1 MSREKINWKVEEKDV
16 LEFTAP
22 INIEIP
28 IDKGQ
33 YGYIFKGTSI
43 NNLSPKDYLKK
54 LELEIIDKL
63 FTRDEHSLYKRM
75 LNSKISL
82 SYIPDFKNNKWYIGY
97 SPIYIINNIFDIL
110 DIDEQIDYIDYCDKT
125 KIKKAIRNIKLTL
138 FNAKLDILR
147 DKYKENKAKFID
159 DVIDGVDKIFLLT
172 DYDIQ
177 KKLEGKIRYK
187 NLLHYLSVKSLDL
200 LDSTNDIRYSVI
212 PKEYYDEVSS
222 IKKAEYPNQLYM
234 EDRVY
239 SYNYDTFNKRFKTLF
254 TRYPI
259 IFEQEIGISK
269 INIID
274 KFDIIKKDRFTDE
287 ISSVYVKYKIKK
299 NRKGKQAKNK
309 KELDDM
315 LENKMLFYREL
326 IKMKDENNENI
337 VISPIKG
344 KNDLFGYYGFVLKN
358 NYIVFDKFYTIS
370 ETDNTI
376 KPVSNE
382 AIYILP
388 IDLFM
393 KLEGSKQ
400 KMMKYIRHNKN
411 GYIKRIYH
419 NNKYSYR
426 EKVMDFISKEDVS
439 YLKHDS
445 FLNIY
450 SKNEVDINKV
460 LTKKNN

>member
-1 MSREKINWKVEEKDV
+1 M
-16 LEFTAP
+16 
-22 INIEIP
+22 
-28 IDKGQ
+28 
-33 YGYIFKGTSI
+33 
-43 NNLSPKDYLKK
+43 
-54 LELEIIDKL
+54 
-63 FTRDEHSLYKRM
+63 
-75 LNSKISL
+75 
-82 SYIPDFKNNKWYIGY
+82 
-97 SPIYIINNIFDIL
+97 
-110 DIDEQIDYIDYCDKT
+110 
-125 KIKKAIRNIKLTL
+125 
-138 FNAKLDILR
+138 
-147 DKYKENKAKFID
+147 
-159 DVIDGVDKIFLLT
+159 
-172 DYDIQ
+172 
-177 KKLEGKIRYK
+177 
-187 NLLHYLSVKSLDL
+187 
-200 LDSTNDIRYSVI
+200 
-212 PKEYYDEVSS
+212 
-222 IKKAEYPNQLYM
+222 
-234 EDRVY
+234 
-239 SYNYDTFNKRFKTLF
+239 
-254 TRYPI
+254 
-259 IFEQEIGISK
+259 
-269 INIID
+269 
-274 KFDIIKKDRFTDE
+274 
-287 ISSVYVKYKIKK
+287 KYKIKK